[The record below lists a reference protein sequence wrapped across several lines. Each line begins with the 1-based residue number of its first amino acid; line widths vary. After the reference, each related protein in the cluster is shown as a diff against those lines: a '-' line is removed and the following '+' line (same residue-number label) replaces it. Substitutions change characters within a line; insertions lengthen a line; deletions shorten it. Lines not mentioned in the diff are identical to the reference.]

1 MLVIKFTKKCDTLQ
15 TCCYANVNRSTL
27 YCFFTILAVAC
38 MGPGSCLHW
47 LCIKVGLGTR
57 GQGHRDVCVGT
68 WDLGMRDERLEDI
81 KCETQGRVGRGR
93 GDVKYRDSGD
103 AGCE

>member
-1 MLVIKFTKKCDTLQ
+1 
-15 TCCYANVNRSTL
+15 
-27 YCFFTILAVAC
+27 

-57 GQGHRDVCVGT
+57 AQGHRDVCVET

-81 KCETQGRVGRGR
+81 KCETQGPVARGR
-93 GDVKYRDSGD
+93 GDVKYRDTGD